1 MGSVT
6 EMLQRQYNNNSF
18 NCPFYSAPAIGEQR
32 MVMTISVCLCVWQHI
47 SSTADLVFTDL
58 LCVLLVAVPLSS
70 SGGIAVY
77 YVLLVVWIFAH
88 NG

>member
-1 MGSVT
+1 
-6 EMLQRQYNNNSF
+6 
-18 NCPFYSAPAIGEQR
+18 
-32 MVMTISVCLCVWQHI
+32 
-47 SSTADLVFTDL
+47 
-58 LCVLLVAVPLSS
+58 VLLVAVPLFS